1 MQRILRSL
9 YAVGA
14 DPIRSPLPVVDVQ
27 THTRQ
32 ALAAA
37 RNGRSLPCLV
47 GLRDGGWHRPS
58 GRCAFGIGH
67 RDSALGLRV
76 SVALPQRRWRP

>member
-1 MQRILRSL
+1 MHVEVRN
-9 YAVGA
+9 AGA
-14 DPIRSPLPVVDVQ
+14 REGSDVP
-27 THTRQ
+27 Q
-32 ALAAA
+32 ANRVA
-37 RNGRSLPCLV
+37 RTGRSLPSLV

-58 GRCAFGIGH
+58 DRCAFGIGH